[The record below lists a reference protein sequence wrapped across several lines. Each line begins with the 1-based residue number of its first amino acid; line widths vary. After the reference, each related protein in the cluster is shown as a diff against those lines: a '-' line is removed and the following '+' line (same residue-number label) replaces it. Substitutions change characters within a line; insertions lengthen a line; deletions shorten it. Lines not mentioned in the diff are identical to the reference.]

1 MISNVLSVFL
11 SEGLRAAQTAGVVA
25 DIPVTGFAVERRH
38 DDHAHYSSAE
48 SMRLA
53 RVLGSSPR
61 NIADAIVTHLPTSPV
76 VRSVE
81 AAGPGFINI
90 WLDDEWVLDQIPAIN
105 SAGNTFGHTNI
116 GNGLR
121 VQVEFVSANPT
132 GPLTAGAGRGGVVG
146 DALARLLETCG
157 YDVTRE
163 YYVNDAGYQIEMLG
177 LSVYHYYA
185 KTLGQDTPFPSEGYK
200 GDYISAWGR
209 LIADEDNDQWLG
221 HDTPNDV
228 NGFEK
233 RAIDIGLD
241 HIRCDLDELGIKFDT
256 WFSEKELRTRGSV
269 NAVIQDLEERGFV
282 THRDGA
288 TWFVGGEGVQDRENV
303 LVRSRGDPT
312 YFASD
317 IAYHRDKFQNRG
329 FDHVIDIWGADHH
342 GHVPRIK
349 AAMEAIGVDV
359 DGSQLEILV
368 TQMVGIRADGELAR
382 QGKRSGKFITLRE
395 LLDEVGPAATRFF
408 FLSKAIDSQMEFD
421 LELAKR
427 EDPENPVYYIQ
438 MAHARCAGI
447 ERTAASRNSS
457 TTAGDATLIADDVN
471 LTHHLLAYPEIL
483 VEAAV
488 NREPHRIAH
497 YLLELA
503 RAFHSYYNKN
513 RVVTENTALTS
524 KRIELVRAVRCVL
537 ANGLSV
543 LGIEA
548 PERM

>member
-1 MISNVLSVFL
+1 MITTELSIFL
-11 SEGLRAAQTAGVVA
+11 SEGLRAAQAAGVIA
-25 DIPVTGFAVERRH
+25 DIPVTGFTVERRN
-38 DDHAHYSSAE
+38 DDHADYSSAE
-48 SMRLA
+48 AMRLA

-61 NIADAIVTHLPTSPV
+61 AIADAIVTHLPASRV
-76 VRSVE
+76 VRTVE
-81 AAGPGFINI
+81 AAGPGFINV
-90 WLDDEWVLDQIPAIN
+90 WLDDEWVLEQIPAIN
-105 SAGNTFGHTNI
+105 SAGNTFGRTDT
-116 GNGLR
+116 GKGRR
-121 VQVEFVSANPT
+121 VQIEFVSANPT
-132 GPLTAGAGRGGVVG
+132 GPLTAGAGRGGVIG
-146 DALARLLETCG
+146 DALARLLEACG
-157 YDVTRE
+157 YEVTRE
-163 YYVNDAGYQIEMLG
+163 YYVNDVGYQIEMLG
-177 LSVYHYYA
+177 LSVYHHYA
-185 KTLGQDTPFPSEGYK
+185 KTLGQNAPFPAEGYK

-209 LIADEDNDQWLG
+209 LIAEEDGEQWLG
-221 HDTPNDV
+221 DGAPNDPTA
-228 NGFEK
+228 FEA
-233 RAIDIGLD
+233 RTVGIGLAQ
-241 HIRCDLDELGIKFDT
+241 IRCDLDDLGIKFDT
-256 WFSEKELRTRGSV
+256 WFSEKELRLGGAV
-269 NAVIQDLEERGFV
+269 DAVIQDLEARGFV
-282 THRDGA
+282 TRRDGA
-288 TWFVGGEGVQDRENV
+288 TWFVGGTGVQDRENV

-317 IAYHRDKFQNRG
+317 IAYHRDKFQNRK

-349 AAMEAIGVDV
+349 AAMEAIEVNV

-368 TQMVGIRADGELAR
+368 TQMVGIRTDGELGR
-382 QGKRSGKFITLRE
+382 QGKRSGKFVTLRE

-447 ERTAASRNSS
+447 ERTAASITPSP
-457 TTAGDATLIADDVN
+457 AMGKAKLMDDDVT

-483 VEAAV
+483 VEAAT

-497 YLLELA
+497 YLLDLA
-503 RAFHSYYNKN
+503 RALHSYYNKN

-524 KRIELVRAVRCVL
+524 KRVDLVRAVRCVL
-537 ANGLSV
+537 ANGLGV